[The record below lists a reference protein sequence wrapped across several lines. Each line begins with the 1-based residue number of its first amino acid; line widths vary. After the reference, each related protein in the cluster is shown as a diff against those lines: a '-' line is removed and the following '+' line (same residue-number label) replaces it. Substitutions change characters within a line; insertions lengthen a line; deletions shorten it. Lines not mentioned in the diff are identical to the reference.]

1 MRTPSGSRRRSATS
15 RSASSSETFTPSTFA
30 TLLVDDREQRVAGGV
45 EVVVAPV
52 AGERRVERRGRAS
65 AGSPAA
71 RARRARG
78 RRSRRSP
85 PGAAPRRRARGSPS
99 GSPARRCPRRT
110 RTAPRTRR
118 GRPRGRGRGDG
129 VRWSVPAPAAI
140 VPPTARASPTLRRIS
155 SRLTA
160 QSSPMPRWAVS
171 IASAT
176 ANPCSHRW
184 RRKASVASQS
194 SCAGPSGSPAAS
206 GSATTWAAAN
216 ATRLRGGPA
225 GGP

>member
-1 MRTPSGSRRRSATS
+1 MRTPSGSRRRNAIS
-15 RSASSSETFTPSTFA
+15 RSASSSETLTPSTFA
-30 TLLVDDREQRVAGGV
+30 TFSSMIAEQRVAGGV

-52 AGERRVERRGRAS
+52 ARQRRVESGPEPVQDRRPLERAEHV
-65 AGSPAA
+65 AVGLGVVL
-71 RARRARG
+71 RA
-78 RRSRRSP
+78 
-85 PGAAPRRRARGSPS
+85 AAPRRRARGWPS
-99 GSPARRCPRRT
+99 GSPGRRCPRRT

-118 GRPRGRGRGDG
+118 ARPRGPGRATASGG
-129 VRWSVPAPAAI
+129 RCPRPRRSS
-140 VPPTARASPTLRRIS
+140 PPTARASATLRRIS
-155 SRLTA
+155 SRLTG
-160 QSSPMPRWAVS
+160 QSRPMPRWAVS

-176 ANPCSHRW
+176 AKPCAHRW

-194 SCAGPSGSPAAS
+194 SCAGPPGSPAAS